1 MINSV
6 IIVVLE
12 GKKMRCHLVDSVIRI
27 KNRKVGLVKL
37 SRTKEVIQ
45 LIKLL
50 KKNKL
55 IDYKVKEVDKFYIY
69 IELISNNIKKTKKL
83 STRQFIGWKGLREL
97 DKEII
102 MRTNN
107 GLMSLKEGITHKTG
121 GIIVMTIN

>member
-1 MINSV
+1 
-6 IIVVLE
+6 
-12 GKKMRCHLVDSVIRI
+12 MRCHLVDSVIRI

-107 GLMSLKEGITHKTG
+107 GLMSLKEGINHKTG